1 MKIRKHIWLMA
12 VPAAMLAG
20 CYDYD
25 AYVVVTNDPVNV
37 ELAYAFTS
45 PNTGKITRQASEVI
59 TSSETNPRRP
69 QSMRF
74 IPLINDMPDIIDA
87 SWVEPTL
94 KPGAAS
100 NPTSLLYR
108 TRFCELSPDVNGFLV
123 YGNVGDLSPTT
134 AIHPK
139 MYNGSLIETFPETI
153 TTVNDV
159 QENIKFSLDPI
170 YKSTDY
176 SETNGIPAG
185 AQALATS
192 LTTIATTSGFNT
204 SNDETIKSFFNEF
217 TNEGKHIPGSAASV
231 RKWIENFISK
241 IPENPGELLAA
252 VKAEATNQLS
262 NPNIASLTYPRDINL
277 PDGAAVLRWIKNTN
291 TDQYEFEPQLN
302 TTTSDN
308 INSIA
313 RFAYPAPLYYFIAS
327 DIKTSEE
334 SVDFATIYS
343 EVETT
348 ENKTAWAQV
357 LENQKFNKTSVTINT
372 RAVALTRPVQ
382 FAVAQLKVKIKAYTA
397 NLPDAATPTPNNIPA
412 TGENFPLKGIV
423 VCDQRP
429 VNYRF
434 EPKEVEQGSVSDAE
448 VLFIYDNQVKG
459 DCYLTTQSE
468 GVWAEGC
475 NTMVLQ
481 SLKDEDVH
489 IILEFE
495 NNSNQAFT
503 CLDGTVYP
511 GTRFYMVGVV
521 DASLY
526 RTNDP
531 NVNSENNKQ
540 VFTKDYI
547 TTVNMTVSSLARAY
561 NVPPNLLSPN
571 LEIGVET
578 TPEWEGATPTVIRL
592 DN

>member
-1 MKIRKHIWLMA
+1 MA

-25 AYVVVTNDPVNV
+25 AYEVVTNEPVNV

-45 PNTGKITRQASEVI
+45 PNTGNQTRQTDDVI
-59 TSSETNPRRP
+59 TSESNPRLP
-69 QSMRF
+69 YFMRI
-74 IPLINDMPDIIDA
+74 IPLVNDNPQLGDIGWEDPV
-87 SWVEPTL
+87 SKE
-94 KPGAAS
+94 
-100 NPTSLLYR
+100 NPNSRFYR
-108 TRFCELSPDVNGFLV
+108 SRFCSINIGVNGLLV
-123 YGNVGDLSPTT
+123 YGNVVNKAAPQGTH
-134 AIHPK
+134 IK
-139 MYNGSLIETFPETI
+139 MYNGSLIETFPQTI

-159 QENIKFSLDPI
+159 QEGISFNLDPI

-176 SETNGIPAG
+176 TATNGIPAG
-185 AQALATS
+185 AQALAEC
-192 LTTIATTSGFNT
+192 LTKIATKDNFHTST
-204 SNDETIKSFFNEF
+204 DATIKAFFDKF

-231 RKWIENFISK
+231 KKWIENFRTSISSHL
-241 IPENPGELLAA
+241 NPSNPSILDA
-252 VKAEATNQLS
+252 VNTEAGNQLS
-262 NPNIASLTYPRDINL
+262 AIASSTYPRDINL
-277 PDGAAVLRWIKNTN
+277 PDGAAVLRWDKNVN
-291 TDQYEFEPQLN
+291 RFEPQLN
-302 TTTSDN
+302 TTTIDN

-334 SVDFATIYS
+334 SVDFATLYS
-343 EVETT
+343 EVATD
-348 ENKTAWAQV
+348 ENKTAWTKV
-357 LENQKFNKTSVTINT
+357 LENQKFNKTSVTTNT

-382 FAVAQLKVKIKAYTA
+382 FAVAQLKVKIKAYTD

-434 EPKEVEQGSVSDAE
+434 EPKEVEQDAVSDAE
-448 VLFIYDNQVKG
+448 VLFIYDNQVKEG
-459 DCYLTTQSE
+459 CYLRTQTE
-468 GVWAEGC
+468 GTWAEGC
-475 NTMVLQ
+475 NTLVFQ
-481 SLKDEDVH
+481 SLKDENVH

-495 NNSNQAFT
+495 NNSNQSFT
-503 CLDGTVYP
+503 CLDGIVYP

-531 NVNSENNKQ
+531 NANSENNKQ

>member
-1 MKIRKHIWLMA
+1 MA

-25 AYVVVTNDPVNV
+25 AYEVLTNDPVNV

-45 PNTGKITRQASEVI
+45 PNTGNLTRQASEVI

-159 QENIKFSLDPI
+159 QEGISFNLDPI

-176 SETNGIPAG
+176 TENNGVPTG
-185 AQALATS
+185 AQTLATS
-192 LTTIATTSGFNT
+192 LTAIATTSDFHT
-204 SNDETIKSFFNEF
+204 STDATIKAFFDKF

-231 RKWIENFISK
+231 KKWIENFRTSISSHLNQSS
-241 IPENPGELLAA
+241 ILDA
-252 VKAEATNQLS
+252 VNTEAGNQLS
-262 NPNIASLTYPRDINL
+262 AIASSTYPRDINL
-277 PDGAAVLRWIKNTN
+277 PDGAAVLRWDKNVN
-291 TDQYEFEPQLN
+291 RFEPQLN
-302 TTTSDN
+302 TTTIDN

-327 DIKTSEE
+327 DIKTSDE
-334 SVDFATIYS
+334 SVDFATLYS
-343 EVETT
+343 EVATD
-348 ENKTAWAQV
+348 ENKTAWTKV
-357 LENQKFNKTSVTINT
+357 LENQKFNKTSVTTNT

-382 FAVAQLKVKIKAYTA
+382 FAVAQLKVKIKAYTD

-434 EPKEVEQGSVSDAE
+434 EPQEVEQGAVSDAK
-448 VLFIYDNQVKG
+448 VLFIYDNQVKDG
-459 DCYLTTQSE
+459 CYLTTQSE

-481 SLKDEDVH
+481 SLKDENVH

-495 NNSNQAFT
+495 NNSGQSFT

-531 NVNSENNKQ
+531 NANSENNKQ